1 MKFSL
6 NKLWIGALVGILTP
20 VITLLLVYNSKYETL
35 SFMEFIDYIKR
46 IGVYTKLLSI
56 CVIPNIFFF
65 FVFIW
70 RKYLAAAKGTLFSTM
85 LYAALV
91 ILLMYVF

>member
-6 NKLWIGALVGILTP
+6 NKLWIGILIGILAP
-20 VITLLLVYNSKYETL
+20 VISLLMVYNSKYETL

-65 FVFIW
+65 FVLIW
-70 RKYLAAAKGTLFSTM
+70 RKYLAAAKGVLVSTIV
-85 LYAALV
+85 YAVLV